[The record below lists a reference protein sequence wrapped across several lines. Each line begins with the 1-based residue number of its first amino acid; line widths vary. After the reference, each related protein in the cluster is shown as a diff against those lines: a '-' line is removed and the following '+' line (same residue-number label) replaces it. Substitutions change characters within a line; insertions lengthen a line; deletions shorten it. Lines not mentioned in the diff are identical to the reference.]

1 MPGPTPKHPS
11 ARQRRN
17 KTPGARVLSPVDPA
31 DVVIPDLPPIRPWHP
46 RTLEKWNAVA
56 SSPMFPEYDQSDIEG
71 LVALAVLWD
80 DFWKADD
87 PAGRVKLSAE
97 IRQNEVRF
105 GLSPVDRR
113 RLAWEIDRGE
123 QAEEQIRT
131 RRNRAA
137 VRSVEKDD
145 APDPREMLG

>member
-1 MPGPTPKHPS
+1 
-11 ARQRRN
+11 
-17 KTPGARVLSPVDPA
+17 
-31 DVVIPDLPPIRPWHP
+31 
-46 RTLEKWNAVA
+46 
-56 SSPMFPEYDQSDIEG
+56 MFPEYDQSDIEG
-71 LVALAVLWD
+71 LIALAVLWD
-80 DFWKADD
+80 DYWSAESSDK
-87 PAGRVKLSAE
+87 RVKIAAE

-105 GLSPVDRR
+105 GLSPIDRR

-137 VRSVEKDD
+137 VRPVEKDES